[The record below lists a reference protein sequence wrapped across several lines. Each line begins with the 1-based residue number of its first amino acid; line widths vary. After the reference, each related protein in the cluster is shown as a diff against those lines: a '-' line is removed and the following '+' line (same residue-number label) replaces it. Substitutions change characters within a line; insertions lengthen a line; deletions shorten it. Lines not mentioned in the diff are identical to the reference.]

1 MSEYNHEANNSLVNS
16 EFKPAI
22 LCENNWSA
30 TTEYYEMAIQEIKRL
45 DEELNTARKQVE
57 ELNCW
62 LTKANAD
69 VHELSG
75 TNETLGQVIRK
86 KDIIID
92 RVTETLQNA
101 WENEDI
107 TDDLVEDLQ
116 SWLDIKTTEETDVII
131 TVKWSVKVTH
141 PKGMDLSD
149 ISVNIDEPDL
159 DGDDCEFGSIDQYSV
174 EIDED

>member
-1 MSEYNHEANNSLVNS
+1 MTEHNHEANNSLVNS
-16 EFKPAI
+16 KFTPAI
-22 LCENNWSA
+22 LRQENWSEA
-30 TTEYYEMAIQEIKRL
+30 IWHYEMAIQEVKRL
-45 DEELNTARKQVE
+45 DEL
-57 ELNCW
+57 

-92 RVTETLQNA
+92 KVTETLQDA

-107 TDDLVEDLQ
+107 TDALVEDLK

-141 PKGMDLSD
+141 PKGFDLSD
-149 ISVNIDEPDL
+149 ISVNVDDPDL
-159 DGDDCEFGSIDQYSV
+159 DGDECEFASIDQYSV